1 VLSGLVGDVR
11 RGESR
16 ALVVRGEAG
25 VGKTALLEYVSGQA
39 QDATVV
45 RAVGVES
52 EMELAYASL
61 HQLCGPLLD
70 RLELLPG
77 PQRHALEIVFGLSA
91 GDAPDRFLVGLAVL
105 SLLSEVS
112 GERPLLCVVDDAQW
126 LDRTSALT
134 LVFVARRLLAEPV
147 GLVFGVRDASEAFRP
162 LPELAVGGLRN
173 GDARALLTSAVR
185 FRLDEQ
191 VRDRIVAETRG
202 NPLALLEL
210 PRGLSAVELAGFG
223 TGAISASPSG
233 IEESFR
239 RRLAALPDET
249 RRLLLIAA
257 AEPLGEP
264 TLVWR
269 AAELQGIGLEAA
281 APAGEAGLC
290 EFGARVRFRHPLV
303 RAAAYRAASPD
314 ERRRAHAAIA
324 EATDAGADPDRRAW
338 HRARAAAGP
347 DDAVADEL
355 ELSAARAQ
363 ARGGEAAAAAFLERS
378 AELTFDPARHAER
391 ALAAAEAK
399 HFAGLTQDALRL
411 AALAERGPLDEF
423 HRVRVDVL
431 RGRVATV
438 QRRVGDASPLL
449 LGAARR
455 IERFDRRVAR
465 DTYRDAFIAA
475 IYAGRFA
482 GDTGPPEVAA
492 SIRSAVPSAYP
503 PSASDELLDA
513 AASLVDAGYA
523 TGAAAVRH
531 ALAPFRLMPA
541 ASEQELHWLWFA
553 GRMAIWVWDDDTWDA
568 ISGRILE
575 LVRDAGVLALLP
587 MAAALRVGWELFA
600 GDLAAAAAHVVE
612 QDTVHEAIGGESSP
626 GSRIALAAFRG
637 HEAEVAQLDKVTTR
651 AAVARADGPWVALLH
666 WSTAVLCNGLGRY
679 DEALIAAQQGAAYP
693 TDMQMSSWAMTEL
706 VEAAARCGRPE
717 AADAALGRLAEIA
730 RACGTDWILGVDAR
744 ARALVA
750 DAGNADELYRH
761 AIARLGR
768 TRFRAELART
778 HLLYGEWLRR
788 ENRRADARAQLRIAY
803 DETTSIGME
812 AFADRARNELAA
824 TGERVRQRS
833 VETRDDLT
841 AQERQIAQLAR
852 DGLSNAEIGAR
863 IFLSRRTVEWHLRHV
878 YAKLDIKSRRELGTA
893 L

>member
-1 VLSGLVGDVR
+1 MLSGLVGDVR

-25 VGKTALLEYVSGQA
+25 VGKTALLEYVSGLA
-39 QDATVV
+39 PEATVV

-52 EMELAYASL
+52 EMEMAYASL
-61 HQLCGPLLD
+61 HQLCAPLLD
-70 RLELLPG
+70 RLELLPD
-77 PQRHALEIVFGLSA
+77 PQRRALEIVFGLSA

-162 LPELAVGGLRN
+162 LPELAVAGLRN

-191 VRDRIVAETRG
+191 VRDRMIAETRG

-210 PRGLSAVELAGFG
+210 PRGLSAAELAGFG

-239 RRLAALPDET
+239 RRLAALPDDT

-269 AAELQGIGLEAA
+269 AADVQGIGAEAA
-281 APAGEAGLC
+281 APAAEAGLC

-303 RAAAYRAASPD
+303 RAAAYGAAPMD

-324 EATDAGADPDRRAW
+324 EATDARADPDRRAW

-347 DDAVADEL
+347 DEAVAEEL

-378 AELTFDPARHAER
+378 AELTFDPARRAER

-399 HFAGLTQDALRL
+399 HFAGFEQDALRL
-411 AALAERGPLDEF
+411 AAVAERGPLDEF

-438 QRRVGDASPLL
+438 QRRVGDAPPLL

-482 GDTGPPEVAA
+482 RDTGPREVAA
-492 SIRSAVPSAYP
+492 SIRSSAAADS

-513 AASLVDAGYA
+513 AASLVDGGYA
-523 TGAAAVRH
+523 TGAAAMRQ
-531 ALAPFRLMPA
+531 ALPAFRLMPA
-541 ASEQELHWLWFA
+541 ANEEELHWLWFA
-553 GRMAIWVWDDDTWDA
+553 GRMAVWVWDDDTWDA
-568 ISGRILE
+568 ISARILE

-600 GDLAAAAAHVVE
+600 GDLAAAAAHVVD

-637 HEAEVAQLDKVTTR
+637 DEAEVAQLDAATTR

-679 DEALIAAQQGAAYP
+679 DEALVAAQEGAAYP
-693 TDMQMSSWAMTEL
+693 TDMQMSSWAMSEL

-717 AADAALGRLAEIA
+717 AAGAALARLSEIA
-730 RACGTDWILGVDAR
+730 RACATDWILGVEAR

-750 DAGNADELYRH
+750 DAGDADELYRQ
-761 AIARLGR
+761 AIACLGR
-768 TRFRAELART
+768 TRLRAELART

-788 ENRRADARAQLRIAY
+788 ENRRSDARTHLRIAH

-812 AFADRARNELAA
+812 AFAERARKELAA

-833 VETRDDLT
+833 AETRDELT

-863 IFLSRRTVEWHLRHV
+863 LFLSRRTVEWHLRHV
-878 YAKLDIKSRRELGTA
+878 YVKLAIKSRRELESA